1 MDTIPE
7 FVIKMWE
14 AELHNEMYPERP
26 LKTVLLTSSDL
37 IWLESSSK
45 PVYTKKPEKARVS
58 EPLRIQNVGSKVLY
72 F

>member
-7 FVIKMWE
+7 FVIRMWE

-37 IWLESSSK
+37 IWLESNSTPKAKPIVSK
-45 PVYTKKPEKARVS
+45 
-58 EPLRIQNVGSKVLY
+58 PLRIQDVGSKVLH